1 MPKNQEIKKEPINKG
16 LDNYYCKIE
25 GALTVEERL
34 HILHQLEN
42 KSCETCTNASC
53 NVETGE
59 KVGLDE
65 CGKPQGYQCIGWYN
79 AKIVGKSKVLS
90 LKNVYELK

>member
-25 GALTVEERL
+25 GALTVEEKLHIL

-42 KSCETCTNASC
+42 KSCETCTNA
-53 NVETGE
+53 
-59 KVGLDE
+59 
-65 CGKPQGYQCIGWYN
+65 
-79 AKIVGKSKVLS
+79 
-90 LKNVYELK
+90 